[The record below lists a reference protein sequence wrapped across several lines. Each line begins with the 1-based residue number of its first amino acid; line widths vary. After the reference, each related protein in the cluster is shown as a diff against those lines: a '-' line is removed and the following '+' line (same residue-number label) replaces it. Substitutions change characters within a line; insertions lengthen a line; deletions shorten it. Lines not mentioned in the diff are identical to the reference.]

1 MEHLRGRRIWVT
13 GAGGFVGRHLVA
25 RLQDA
30 RAEVTP
36 TDHDLDVRDAR
47 LVTATLRRLAPDA
60 VVHLAALSSI
70 ASSHDAA
77 LETYE
82 VNFLGSRALLAGAA
96 EAAPATR
103 ILLVGSSAVYGSA
116 EPGSAPFAE
125 DAPLRPDS
133 PYAWSKACADLLGGH
148 YAAHGLDVVR
158 VRPFNHTGAGQSDA
172 FAASSFARQLA
183 EMEAGRCEPV
193 LRVGNLNSVRDFL
206 AIDDVV
212 DAYLALLDP
221 AVAPAAIYN
230 VASGRGLAIRELL
243 DALLEHSHVQ
253 PKIQVD
259 TKRLRPIDI
268 AVGDA
273 ARLRA
278 ATGWQPRADLGAALG
293 ALLDGWRAQR

>member
-1 MEHLRGRRIWVT
+1 M
-13 GAGGFVGRHLVA
+13 GRHLVA

-30 RAEVTP
+30 GAEVTP
-36 TDHDLDVRDAR
+36 TDNDLDVRDGP
-47 LVTATLRRLAPDA
+47 LVTATLRRLVPDA
-60 VVHLAALSSI
+60 VVHLAALSSV
-70 ASSHDAA
+70 ASSNEAA
-77 LETYE
+77 LETYG

-103 ILLVGSSAVYGSA
+103 ILLVGSSTVYGSA
-116 EPGSAPFAE
+116 EPGAPPFAE

-148 YAAHGLDVVR
+148 YAAQGLDVLR
-158 VRPFNHTGAGQSDA
+158 VRPFNHTGAGQSDV

-183 EMEAGRCEPV
+183 EMEAGRGEPV

-206 AIDDVV
+206 PVDDVI

-221 AVAPAAIYN
+221 AAAPAGVYN
-230 VASGRGLAIRELL
+230 VASGRGLSIRELL
-243 DALLEHSHVQ
+243 DALLARSSAQ
-253 PKIQVD
+253 PQVQVD
-259 TKRLRPIDI
+259 TKRLRPTDV

-278 ATGWQPRADLGAALG
+278 ATGWKPRADLGAALD
-293 ALLDGWRAQR
+293 ALLDGWRAQL